1 MNTPN
6 GMISV
11 ITTMAAPETTMQ
23 AMYSIS
29 IARW

>member
-11 ITTMAAPETTMQ
+11 MTTSATPDSATQ
-23 AMYSIS
+23 ATYSFS